1 MDVGASLFLLG
12 SSAVAVWFIFVR
24 RATGGPADFQRRKT
38 GEADPAAGYGLK
50 TASLPPVTGFPLK
63 ILTTLL
69 NSVFGTKIL
78 IPNAYK
84 NSNGGLLR
92 KIVIP
97 EDPTMYPI
105 MPFDGPSMPLGNTSS
120 TDLTDLTR
128 PRSKSPDDFHHW
140 EVADFIQA
148 YISETMTPT
157 EVAERAIRAIQD
169 SERRKPPL
177 RAIIQYDVEE
187 IRKMAAAST
196 ERYRKNAPLSPLDGV
211 PVCVKEE
218 LAVVPY
224 YHRAGT
230 DCLGCDAPT
239 TVDSTV
245 AVKLRE
251 AGAVILGVANMH
263 ELGMGVTG
271 CNPNKLHGSARNPY
285 NPQYFTGGSS
295 SGSASA
301 VGAGIC
307 PIAIGTDAG
316 GSIRIPSALCGV
328 VGLKGTFGRVSDY
341 GGKLPDTPCECAS
354 LLHVGPI
361 SASVRDAAI
370 AFALTAGPD
379 PKYPHG
385 LNQPIINLENLE
397 NTNLTGIRVGVD
409 WRYLRHSSNCIV
421 AACEKAIEH
430 LENCGANII
439 DVQIPEL
446 EEARV
451 AHTCIVVMEMATALA
466 ASFSTLYD
474 KLTLPSRGLMAMR
487 DTVPAFDYIQ
497 ALKQKTRTMNFLKEI
512 FNKVD
517 VIITP
522 GTGTLAPRTSLGE
535 LTYGRSPD
543 EQDSAI
549 MRYMFL
555 GNLAGIPG
563 VTVPIGYSS
572 TNNLPMSLQVQAG
585 WWQEGVM
592 LRVAHA
598 VERGTKHAKPQVHF
612 SLLG

>member
-1 MDVGASLFLLG
+1 MDVGSSLFLLG

-24 RATGGPADFQRRKT
+24 RATGGPANFLHRKT
-38 GEADPAAGYGLK
+38 GKADPAAGYGLK

-63 ILTTLL
+63 ILTTVL
-69 NSVFGTKIL
+69 NSVFGTQVL

-84 NSNGGLLR
+84 NSNGDLLR

-105 MPFDGPSMPLGNTSS
+105 MPFDGPSIPLGSKSS

-128 PRSKSPDDFHHW
+128 PS
-140 EVADFIQA
+140 
-148 YISETMTPT
+148 SETMTPT

-169 SERRKPPL
+169 SDRRKPPL
-177 RAIIQYDVEE
+177 RAIIQYNVEE

-196 ERYRKNAPLSPLDGV
+196 ERYRNNAPLSPLDGV
-211 PVCVKEE
+211 PVCIKEE

-224 YHRAGT
+224 YHRSGT
-230 DCLGCDAPT
+230 DCLGCDAPS

-245 AVKLRE
+245 VAKLRE

-271 CNPNKLHGSARNPY
+271 CNPNKLHGTARNPY
-285 NPQYFTGGSS
+285 NPQHFTGGSS

-316 GSIRIPSALCGV
+316 GSVRIPSALCGV
-328 VGLKGTFGRVSDY
+328 VGLKG
-341 GGKLPDTPCECAS
+341 
-354 LLHVGPI
+354 PI
-361 SASVRDAAI
+361 AASVRDAAI

-385 LNQPIINLENLE
+385 LNQPIIDLENLD

-421 AACEKAIEH
+421 AACEKTIEH
-430 LENCGANII
+430 LENCGANIV

-446 EEARV
+446 EEARI
-451 AHTCIVVMEMATALA
+451 AHTCIVVMEMAA
-466 ASFSTLYD
+466 AMAESFSKQYD
-474 KLTLPSRGLMAMR
+474 NLTLPSRGLLAMR

-497 ALKQKTRTMNFLKEI
+497 AMKQRTRTMNFLKEI

-522 GTGTLAPRTSLGE
+522 GTGVLAPRTNPGE
-535 LTYGRSPD
+535 LTYGKAPD
-543 EQDSAI
+543 QKDSAL

-555 GNLAGIPG
+555 GNLAGIPA

-572 TNNLPMSLQVQAG
+572 NNNLPMSLQVQAG

-598 VERGTKHAKPQVHF
+598 VEKGTKHAKPQVHF